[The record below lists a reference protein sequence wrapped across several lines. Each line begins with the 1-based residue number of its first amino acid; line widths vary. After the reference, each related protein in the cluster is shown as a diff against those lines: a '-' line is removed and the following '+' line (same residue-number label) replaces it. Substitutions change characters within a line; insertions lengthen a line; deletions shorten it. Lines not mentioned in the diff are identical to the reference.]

1 MIQHIYDSHFEGV
14 EEVKSMI
21 ESWKRL
27 EGKVDDKVFSAV
39 MQRFDMQ
46 LDNAREWR
54 DQVNTYF
61 YRKSGIPDQKGRK
74 IY

>member
-1 MIQHIYDSHFEGV
+1 MRCPSPV
-14 EEVKSMI
+14 RKRV
-21 ESWKRL
+21 SWKRL
-27 EGKVDDKVFSAV
+27 EDKVDDKVFSAV
-39 MQRFDMQ
+39 MQQFDRQ